1 MYHCRRAS
9 LIVLQGREDGKPKL
23 ELLVITNAWW
33 KAEPSLTGN
42 RTRAAAVKAPNPN
55 H

>member
-1 MYHCRRAS
+1 MSFFISVLRDEDAELAEGGDEGQSSILTKS
-9 LIVLQGREDGKPKL
+9 LV
-23 ELLVITNAWW
+23 
-33 KAEPSLTGN
+33 SLTGN